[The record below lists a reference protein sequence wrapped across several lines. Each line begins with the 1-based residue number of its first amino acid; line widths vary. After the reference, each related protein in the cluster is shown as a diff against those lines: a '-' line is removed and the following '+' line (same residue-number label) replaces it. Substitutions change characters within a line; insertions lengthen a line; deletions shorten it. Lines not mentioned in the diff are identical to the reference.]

1 MCRAELAGPSPRYRN
16 DSIGPPCKHTGERR
30 VKHHLD
36 VTRTESAAMLCAV
49 SAKEH
54 GTGSTQATRA
64 TLREVSA
71 RADVALSTASRVLNN
86 GSASP
91 ELRERV
97 LAAAEAIGYRPH
109 ALARSLRTGA
119 TGTVAF
125 LVPDIAN
132 PLFGYIARGAA
143 ARFGAAGYSML
154 LAISDGRPER
164 ERSLIETMA
173 SRQVDGFLL
182 SCTDETDAG
191 LSELLSSLRVP
202 IVLLDRELPVPGAH
216 RVLIEHR
223 RGIVEAVA
231 HLAELGHRRIAY
243 VGGAAIVRPGRERLA
258 GFIAGMAERLPEA
271 EPIVRLGSFGHD
283 FGRTEALRLFADT
296 APPTAIISGGNQ
308 VSTGVLEAVR
318 EAGKD
323 IPSELSFVGCDDIDA
338 LVLNN
343 PPMTVVSR
351 SVEEMGSEA
360 ADLLLAALHGE
371 VSEPTTR
378 VIYSRLVVRG
388 STRRP
393 AEATGRTR

>member
-1 MCRAELAGPSPRYRN
+1 M
-16 DSIGPPCKHTGERR
+16 GEGC
-30 VKHHLD
+30 VKPESV
-36 VTRTESAAMLCAV
+36 VTRTSSDAMLQDMTAQSGGTV
-49 SAKEH
+49 SNLPI
-54 GTGSTQATRA
+54 RP
-64 TLREVSA
+64 TLREVAA

-97 LAAAEAIGYRPH
+97 LAAAEAVGYRPH

-119 TGTVAF
+119 TRTVAF

-182 SCTDETDAG
+182 SCTDEADAG
-191 LSELLSSLRVP
+191 LIELLSSMRVP
-202 IVLLDRELPVPGAH
+202 IVLLDRELPVSGAH

-223 RGIVEAVA
+223 RGLIEAVA

-243 VGGAAIVRPGRERLA
+243 IGGDTIVRPGRERLA
-258 GFIAGMAERLPEA
+258 GYLAGMAQHLSTA
-271 EPIVRLGSFGHD
+271 EPAVRLGSSGHE
-283 FGRTEALRLFADT
+283 FGRREALRLFADT
-296 APPTAIISGGNQ
+296 TPPTAIISGGNQ
-308 VSTGVLEAVR
+308 ISTGVLQAVR

-323 IPSELSFVGCDDIDA
+323 IPSDLSFVGCDDIDA

-351 SVEEMGSEA
+351 SVEEIGSEA
-360 ADLLLAALHGE
+360 ADLLLGALRGE
-371 VSEPTTR
+371 VTEPTTR
-378 VIYSRLVVRG
+378 VIHSRLVVRG

-393 AEATGRTR
+393 TDAPGSTR